1 MLTYVFFIVSMY
13 AMVVSKFMP
22 ETGNKLLD
30 WIRDDDYYCI
40 LIPSTLVAT
49 VYTVTA
55 NWLGLKIF
63 RHN

>member
-1 MLTYVFFIVSMY
+1 MY